1 MKRGRKS
8 KPIRRMKIEE
18 RRVEEKSI
26 RRKSAAKDGF
36 FSLKLKG
43 LAETTKGVDI
53 QFLVAVYILLAFGL
67 LMVLSA
73 SSPIAYASQSTNH
86 DSFFYFKKQL
96 LWAIFGSVG
105 MFITANFDYH
115 KLKKWAFPALVVSAL
130 LLVLVLIPGIGRKI
144 NDARRWIYLGP
155 INFQPSEVAKI
166 SVIVFFAY
174 SLSKNYKELKSFGVF
189 LMYIVII
196 GIIALIIMMEPHFS
210 CTMLI
215 VATSV
220 IMLFVAGAKIRHFMI
235 LGLGAVP
242 LLVAVIVKAPYR
254 LARVTTFLDPFADIR
269 GEGWQI
275 VQSLYAISSG
285 GVFGAGI
292 GQSRQKFM
300 NIPEPQNDFIFSILA
315 EEFGLLGAILV
326 SLMFIFLIARGVK
339 IALKAPDLF
348 GALLTTGIITMIAIQ
363 ALVNIAVVT
372 SSIPVTGMPLPF
384 FSYGGT
390 ALAITM
396 AEMGIVLNV
405 SRHSR
410 Q

>member
-1 MKRGRKS
+1 MIVMKRVQRKRTIQKPKMAQNRRLDAS
-8 KPIRRMKIEE
+8 KIRGLA
-18 RRVEEKSI
+18 
-26 RRKSAAKDGF
+26 SAAKGAD
-36 FSLKLKG
+36 L
-43 LAETTKGVDI
+43 

-73 SSPIAYASQSTNH
+73 SSPIAYASQSTNN
-86 DSFFYFKKQL
+86 DSFYYFKKQL
-96 LWAIFGSVG
+96 LWAVFGSVG
-105 MFITANFDYH
+105 MLITANYDYR
-115 KLKKWAFPALVVSAL
+115 KLKQWAFPALVMSVL
-130 LLVLVLIPGIGRKI
+130 LLILVLVPGIGRKI
-144 NDARRWIYLGP
+144 NDARRWIYIGP

-166 SVIVFFAY
+166 TMIVFFSY
-174 SLSKNYKELKSFGVF
+174 SLSKNYKELKNFGVF
-189 LMYIVII
+189 LMYIAII
-196 GIIALIIMMEPHFS
+196 GVVALIIMMEPHFS

-215 VATSV
+215 VATCV
-220 IMLFVAGAKIRHFMI
+220 ILLFVAGAKIGHFMI
-235 LGLGAVP
+235 LGLAALPV
-242 LLVAVIVKAPYR
+242 LVMAIAMAPYR
-254 LARVTTFLDPFADIR
+254 LARVTTFLDPFKDIQ

-275 VQSLYAISSG
+275 VQSLYAIGSG
-285 GVFGAGI
+285 GIFGAGL
-292 GQSRQKFM
+292 GQSRQKYM

-348 GALLTTGIITMIAIQ
+348 GTLLTTGIIAMIAIQ

-396 AEMGIVLNV
+396 SEMGIVLNV
-405 SRHSR
+405 SKHSKL
-410 Q
+410 

>member
-1 MKRGRKS
+1 MLGKR
-8 KPIRRMKIEE
+8 
-18 RRVEEKSI
+18 
-26 RRKSAAKDGF
+26 
-36 FSLKLKG
+36 LKG
-43 LAETTKGVDI
+43 VVDSTRGVDI

-73 SSPIAYASQSTNH
+73 SSPIAYASKATNH
-86 DSFFYFKKQL
+86 DSFFYFKKQF
-96 LWAIFGSVG
+96 LWAILGSVG
-105 MFITANFDYH
+105 MLFTANFDYH
-115 KLKKWAFPALVVSAL
+115 KFKRLAFPILVVSVL
-130 LLVLVLIPGIGRKI
+130 LLLLVLIPGIGRKI
-144 NDARRWIYLGP
+144 NDARRWIYIGP
-155 INFQPSEVAKI
+155 MNFQPSEVAKI
-166 SVIVFFAY
+166 AVIVFMAY
-174 SLSKNYKELKSFGVF
+174 SLSKNYKELNSFSVF
-189 LMYIVII
+189 LMYIAII
-196 GIIALIIMMEPHFS
+196 GIIAGIIMMEPHFS

-215 VATSV
+215 VSTAV

-235 LGLGAVP
+235 LGLAAVP
-242 LLVAVIVKAPYR
+242 VIVFAIVQAPYR
-254 LARVTTFLDPFADIR
+254 LARVTTFLDPFADIQ

-275 VQSLYAISSG
+275 VQSLYAIGSG
-285 GVFGAGI
+285 GIFGAGI

-300 NIPEPQNDFIFSILA
+300 SIPEPQNDFIFAILA

-405 SRHSR
+405 SRHSKP
-410 Q
+410 

>member
-1 MKRGRKS
+1 M
-8 KPIRRMKIEE
+8 
-18 RRVEEKSI
+18 
-26 RRKSAAKDGF
+26 RRKSSGKTEKRVKNRSVSPVAARIRDAV
-36 FSLKLKG
+36 SASKG
-43 LAETTKGVDI
+43 MDT

-73 SSPIAYASQSTNH
+73 SSPIAYASEATNH

-96 LWAIFGSVG
+96 MWAILGSIG
-105 MFITANFDYH
+105 MFITANYDYR
-115 KLKKWAFPALVVSAL
+115 KLEKWAFPALCISVFLL
-130 LLVLVLIPGIGRKI
+130 LLVLVPGIGRKI
-144 NDARRWIYLGP
+144 NDARRWIYIGP

-166 SVIVFFAY
+166 AMIVFFSY
-174 SLSKNYKELKSFGVF
+174 SLSKNYKELKNLGVF
-189 LMYIVII
+189 LMYIGII
-196 GIIALIIMMEPHFS
+196 GVVAVIIMMEPHFS

-215 VATSV
+215 VATCM
-220 IMLFVAGAKIRHFMI
+220 ILLYVAGARFMHFLL
-235 LGLGAVP
+235 LGVP
-242 LLVAVIVKAPYR
+242 VLPVLVLVVAKSPYR
-254 LARVTTFLDPFADIR
+254 LARVLSFLDPFKDIQ
-269 GEGWQI
+269 GSGWQV
-275 VQSLYAISSG
+275 VQSLYAIGSG
-285 GVFGAGI
+285 GIFGAGL
-292 GQSRQKFM
+292 GQSRQKFL

-326 SLMFIFLIARGVK
+326 SLMFVFLIVRGVQ

-348 GALLTTGIITMIAIQ
+348 GTLLTTGIVSLIAIQ

-405 SRHSR
+405 SKHSKM
-410 Q
+410 

>member
-1 MKRGRKS
+1 MKRGLGK
-8 KPIRRMKIEE
+8 KT
-18 RRVEEKSI
+18 I
-26 RRKSAAKDGF
+26 RRKKTDSGGF
-36 FSLKLKG
+36 VSTKLKSFVG
-43 LAETTKGVDI
+43 SAQGVDI

-73 SSPIAYASQSTNH
+73 SSPIAYARESTNH

-96 LWAIFGSVG
+96 LWAIFGSIG
-105 MFITANFDYH
+105 MFITANYDYR
-115 KLKKWAFPALVVSAL
+115 KLKRWAFPLLVVSVLLL
-130 LLVLVLIPGIGRKI
+130 LLVLVPGVGRKI
-144 NDARRWIYLGP
+144 NDARRWIYIGP

-166 SVIVFFAY
+166 TMIIFFSY
-174 SLSKNYKELKSFGVF
+174 SLSKNYKELQNFSVF
-189 LMYIVII
+189 FMYLVII
-196 GIIALIIMMEPHFS
+196 GIVALIIMMEPHFS

-220 IMLFVAGAKIRHFMI
+220 ILLFVAGAKIKHF
-235 LGLGAVP
+235 LLLGAAALP
-242 LLVAVIVKAPYR
+242 VIAFLIIQAPYR
-254 LARVTTFLDPFADIR
+254 LARVTTFLDPFKNIQE
-269 GEGWQI
+269 EGWQI
-275 VQSLYAISSG
+275 VQSLYAIGSG
-285 GVFGAGI
+285 GIFGAGL
-292 GQSRQKFM
+292 GQSRQKYM

-326 SLMFIFLIARGVK
+326 SLMFIFLIARGIK
-339 IALKAPDLF
+339 IALKAPDMF
-348 GALLTTGIITMIAIQ
+348 GAFLTTGIVAMIAIQ

-405 SRHSR
+405 SRHGKT
-410 Q
+410 

>member
-1 MKRGRKS
+1 MIVMKRVQRKRTIQKPKTAGNRRFDAS
-8 KPIRRMKIEE
+8 KIRGLA
-18 RRVEEKSI
+18 
-26 RRKSAAKDGF
+26 SAAKGAD
-36 FSLKLKG
+36 L
-43 LAETTKGVDI
+43 

-73 SSPIAYASQSTNH
+73 SSPIAYASQSTNN
-86 DSFFYFKKQL
+86 DSFYYFKKQL
-96 LWAIFGSVG
+96 LWAVFGSVG
-105 MFITANFDYH
+105 MLITANYDYR
-115 KLKKWAFPALVVSAL
+115 KLKQWAFPALVMSVL
-130 LLVLVLIPGIGRKI
+130 LLILVLVPGIGRKI
-144 NDARRWIYLGP
+144 NDARRWIYIGP

-166 SVIVFFAY
+166 TMIVFFSY
-174 SLSKNYKELKSFGVF
+174 SLSKNYKELKNFGVF
-189 LMYIVII
+189 LMYIAII
-196 GIIALIIMMEPHFS
+196 GVVALIIMMEPHFS

-215 VATSV
+215 VATCV
-220 IMLFVAGAKIRHFMI
+220 ILLFVAGAKIGHFMI
-235 LGLGAVP
+235 LGLAALPV
-242 LLVAVIVKAPYR
+242 LVMAIAMAPYR
-254 LARVTTFLDPFADIR
+254 LARVTTFLDPFKDIQ

-275 VQSLYAISSG
+275 VQSLYAIGSG
-285 GVFGAGI
+285 GIFGAGL
-292 GQSRQKFM
+292 GQSRQKYM

-348 GALLTTGIITMIAIQ
+348 GTLLTTGIIAMIAIQ

-396 AEMGIVLNV
+396 SEMGIVLNV
-405 SRHSR
+405 SKHSKL
-410 Q
+410 

>member
-1 MKRGRKS
+1 MKRELRK
-8 KPIRRMKIEE
+8 KTVRRTKNG
-18 RRVEEKSI
+18 
-26 RRKSAAKDGF
+26 DGG
-36 FSLKLKG
+36 LLGKRLKG
-43 LAETTKGVDI
+43 VVDSTRGVDI

-73 SSPIAYASQSTNH
+73 SSPIAYASKATNH
-86 DSFFYFKKQL
+86 DSFFYFKKQF
-96 LWAIFGSVG
+96 LWAILGSVG
-105 MFITANFDYH
+105 MLFTANFDYH
-115 KLKKWAFPALVVSAL
+115 KFKRLAFPILVVSVL
-130 LLVLVLIPGIGRKI
+130 LLLLVLIPGIGRKI
-144 NDARRWIYLGP
+144 NDARRWIYIGP
-155 INFQPSEVAKI
+155 MNFQPSEVAKI
-166 SVIVFFAY
+166 AVIVFMAY
-174 SLSKNYKELKSFGVF
+174 SLSKNYKELNNFGIF
-189 LMYIVII
+189 LMYIAII
-196 GIIALIIMMEPHFS
+196 GVIACIIMLEPHFS

-215 VATSV
+215 VSTAV
-220 IMLFVAGAKIRHFMI
+220 IMLFVAGAKIMHFMI
-235 LGLGAVP
+235 LGLAAVP
-242 LLVAVIVKAPYR
+242 VLVFAIVQAPYR
-254 LARVTTFLDPFADIR
+254 LARVTTFLDPFADIQ

-275 VQSLYAISSG
+275 VQSLYAIGSG
-285 GVFGAGI
+285 GIFGAGI

-405 SRHSR
+405 SRHSKS
-410 Q
+410 